1 MRCHYSANDK
11 KDGENVVFM
20 MQNSRSTDKIN
31 LTSSKVLKEH
41 FKHFAG
47 DKRSWLTF
55 IIKHTY
61 EK

>member
-1 MRCHYSANDK
+1 MRCHYSANDE

-41 FKHFAG
+41 
-47 DKRSWLTF
+47 
-55 IIKHTY
+55 TY